1 LSEARKYRLS
11 LNIAHQYISQL
22 EENIKN
28 AVFGN
33 VGSMAVFRVGTEDAT
48 FLEPKFKPTFNAQDI
63 TKLDNYNAYMS
74 MLVKGQPTK
83 PFNIHTLPPEKGNI
97 VFRLTDLQNDK
108 KSLRVGYVNSNEP
121 GIITSAYLALNI
133 QNRLNDRY
141 AYYLLHAYDLQ
152 KVFYG
157 MGGGVRQTLD
167 FHDFKY
173 LPVTIPN
180 IKTQEKIINYLN
192 EKTSSIDQIINRKQK
207 QIELLHER
215 RTAFIN
221 YSLSEAKGELVKM
234 KNHVIVNPTKKAVS
248 NTDLN
253 DTVSFVPMEAISED
267 GKLTLQ
273 EKRYEEVKDG
283 FTYFKDGDVVL
294 AKITPCYENGK
305 AGVMKDLKNGFGFGT
320 TEFMVLRPKHSILAD
335 YLYYLIYSDKFRKSG
350 EVEMR
355 GTAGQ
360 KRVTTGFVRN
370 YEFPL
375 PSLEIQRK
383 IVGLLNKKIDF
394 FDSAIKKAESSIQ
407 LLQELKSSLISNVVT
422 GKIKV

>member
-1 LSEARKYRLS
+1 MQTLKLTKKYEKYPEYKDSGVEWVGKIPSEWSTAPLRSVASENFLNNSDGSCQNLLS
-11 LNIAHQYISQL
+11 LSYGKIVEKDINSNEGL
-22 EENIKN
+22 LPE
-28 AVFGN
+28 
-33 VGSMAVFRVGTEDAT
+33 S
-48 FLEPKFKPTFNAQDI
+48 FNTYQI
-63 TKLDNYNAYMS
+63 
-74 MLVKGQPTK
+74 VK
-83 PFNIHTLPPEKGNI
+83 KGNI

-180 IKTQEKIINYLN
+180 IKTQEKIVNYLN
-192 EKTSSIDQIINRKQK
+192 EKTSSIDQIIKRKQK
-207 QIELLHER
+207 QIELLLER

-221 YSLSEAKGELVKM
+221 YSLSEAKGELVKV
-234 KNHVIVNPTKKAVS
+234 KNHVRVNPTKKAVS
-248 NTDLN
+248 STDLD

-350 EVEMR
+350 EIEMR

-370 YEFPL
+370 YEFLL

-383 IVGLLNKKIDF
+383 IVGLLNKKTDF
-394 FDSAIKKAESSIQ
+394 FDSAIKKAGSSIQ

>member
-1 LSEARKYRLS
+1 METLKLTKKYEKYPEYKDSGIEWVGKIPSEWSAAPLRSVASENLLNNSDGSCQNLLS
-11 LNIAHQYISQL
+11 LSYGKIVEKDINSNEGL
-22 EENIKN
+22 LPE
-28 AVFGN
+28 
-33 VGSMAVFRVGTEDAT
+33 S
-48 FLEPKFKPTFNAQDI
+48 FNTYQI
-63 TKLDNYNAYMS
+63 
-74 MLVKGQPTK
+74 VK
-83 PFNIHTLPPEKGNI
+83 KGNI

>member
-1 LSEARKYRLS
+1 
-11 LNIAHQYISQL
+11 
-22 EENIKN
+22 
-28 AVFGN
+28 
-33 VGSMAVFRVGTEDAT
+33 
-48 FLEPKFKPTFNAQDI
+48 
-63 TKLDNYNAYMS
+63 
-74 MLVKGQPTK
+74 
-83 PFNIHTLPPEKGNI
+83 
-97 VFRLTDLQNDK
+97 
-108 KSLRVGYVNSNEP
+108 
-121 GIITSAYLALNI
+121 
-133 QNRLNDRY
+133 
-141 AYYLLHAYDLQ
+141 
-152 KVFYG
+152 